1 MKKIL
6 KKMKISKNYFNKLI
20 KIKSFLIG
28 KRNAIKS
35 TEVKMT
41 VKNLSLVSTVDL
53 VHQKLKSQ
61 KFKVKFLRWRNK
73 RSQRKNC
80 GRELNN
86 NVRNAEINSLWW
98 LKIKMNKKK
107 RTSKLMYKMIDSRQ
121 FMKTHFSQSILPTLN
136 SIIEKQVTSSNK
148 L

>member
-20 KIKSFLIG
+20 KTKSFLIG

-53 VHQKLKSQ
+53 VHQKLKS
-61 KFKVKFLRWRNK
+61 
-73 RSQRKNC
+73 
-80 GRELNN
+80 
-86 NVRNAEINSLWW
+86 
-98 LKIKMNKKK
+98 
-107 RTSKLMYKMIDSRQ
+107 
-121 FMKTHFSQSILPTLN
+121 
-136 SIIEKQVTSSNK
+136 
-148 L
+148 